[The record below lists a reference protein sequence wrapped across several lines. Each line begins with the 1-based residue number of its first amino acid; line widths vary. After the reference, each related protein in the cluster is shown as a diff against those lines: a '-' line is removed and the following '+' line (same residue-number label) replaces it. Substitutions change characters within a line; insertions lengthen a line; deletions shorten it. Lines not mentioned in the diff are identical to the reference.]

1 MITQSHPF
9 RNRQFS
15 KLRVKLN
22 NFTGLSHSEL
32 ADFSVNNDGFIKPFH
47 KLSLGLIGSPA
58 SLTFTGCQL
67 KGPALPAEKQNWNK
81 FETNIFLAYLT
92 PQLPVSVH
100 KKNIIPFN
108 PVVWPTIGN
117 IYIYMNVLNYID
129 KQINKQTDKS
139 KEQSFCHQLKLF
151 NPYKHPER
159 GNL

>member
-100 KKNIIPFN
+100 KKISPLSIQLFGR
-108 PVVWPTIGN
+108 TQGTC
-117 IYIYMNVLNYID
+117 IYECLILYR
-129 KQINKQTDKS
+129 QTNKQTNR
-139 KEQSFCHQLKLF
+139 QI
-151 NPYKHPER
+151 
-159 GNL
+159 

>member
-58 SLTFTGCQL
+58 ASGASWMLVE
-67 KGPALPAEKQNWNK
+67 GPGVASGKKIWNK

-92 PQLPVSVH
+92 PRLPIRVH
-100 KKNIIPFN
+100 KKMSSLSIQLFGR
-108 PVVWPTIGN
+108 TQGTC
-117 IYIYMNVLNYID
+117 IYECLILYR
-129 KQINKQTDKS
+129 QTNKQTNR
-139 KEQSFCHQLKLF
+139 QI
-151 NPYKHPER
+151 
-159 GNL
+159 